1 MNRKLIAACLFCA
14 WPFGLAAQSD
24 LGNTQASTPGLYL
37 DVDGISE
44 FRAANPSVD
53 DQAVPDAPTPA
64 KKSTLHGAVEGF
76 TGLMLVNTPY
86 AGLRDDLPVMDL
98 GGSAGGELGRGRTSY
113 FVSFDQFGL
122 NQQKLDGFLMSLQ
135 GREGGGVMPIDLNPV
150 SFSQLSASADK
161 KFGQRDLF
169 YVRFNRDD
177 FQSYKLVSSQ
187 DGKGQ
192 VLGTDL
198 HLTQQIVAAGNT
210 VTISPA
216 TIDET
221 KAQLITN
228 QVQLPAGATA
238 LGIISFVPTVR
249 QSRILEAANNVNRQI
264 GSGSLRMGGDFLYSQ
279 MNISFLESGLGH
291 GSGNSSFDQASRS
304 ANLYVQTEKKV
315 RPNLSLL
322 GGISY
327 DAQMLKGFK
336 TDTNN
341 AAPEFGVAWAP
352 RQGTVIRGGGG
363 ISYDQLPLPAIAGPA
378 DATGMGNIQNSGRFV
393 SRDGRSAEQLG
404 GFTTESPTMQ
414 DAYAEHADV
423 ALEQQIGAK
432 AVLSAESQYVHGVQ
446 LALPAASRSVSLCAT
461 SRDCE
466 AGNAFGGQEI
476 GTGLVSNYSG
486 DSLTFAQQPTHWSSY
501 KVAYTYGMAHGFG
514 TGENNANVED
524 TMRRASF
531 TGVLHTSPQAGT
543 DFWQHLTNGIALAA
557 GGDFTNRSEFAGMSF
572 FNLDG
577 RLTKTLAWGKS
588 YHLDALAETFRTVQ
602 RTSAT
607 VAQTAAEMGSSFAS
621 FFSTCERVA
630 AAQAPNGGQAGLRLT
645 F

>member
-1 MNRKLIAACLFCA
+1 MKGKSIAACLFCV
-14 WPFGLAAQSD
+14 WPFSLAAQSD
-24 LGNTQASTPGLYL
+24 LAITQAPRPVISL
-37 DVDGISE
+37 DADGIFV

-64 KKSTLHGAVEGF
+64 KKGTLHGTVEGL

-86 AGLRDDLPVMDL
+86 ASLRDDLPVTDL
-98 GGSAGGELGRGRTSY
+98 TGTAGGDLRRGRTSY
-113 FVSFDQFGL
+113 FVSFNRFGL
-122 NQQKLDGFLMSLQ
+122 NQQKLDGFLTSLQ
-135 GREGGGVMPIDLNPV
+135 GREGSGVLPIDLNPV
-150 SFSQLSASADK
+150 SFSQLSAGADK

-169 YVRFNRDD
+169 YVRFNRDE
-177 FQSYKLVSSQ
+177 FQSYKLVPSQ

-198 HLTQQIVAAGNT
+198 HITQQIVTAVNT

-216 TIDET
+216 TTDEAR
-221 KAQLITN
+221 AQLITN

-264 GSGSLRMGGDFLYSQ
+264 GSGSLRLGGDFLYSQ

-291 GSGNSSFDQASRS
+291 GSGNSSFDQASRNS
-304 ANLYVQTEKKV
+304 SLYVQTEKKV

-327 DAQMLKGFK
+327 GVQMLRGFK

-341 AAPEFGVAWAP
+341 AAPEVGIAWAP

-363 ISYDQLPLPAIAGPA
+363 IFYDQVPLPAIAGPA
-378 DATGMGNIQNSGRFV
+378 DPGGVANLQGSGRFV
-393 SRDGRSAEQLG
+393 SRDGRSAEQMG

-423 ALEQQIGAK
+423 AMEQQIGAK
-432 AVLSAESQYVHGVQ
+432 GVLTAESQYVHGVQ
-446 LALPAASRSVSLCAT
+446 LALPAGSRSVSLCAT
-461 SRDCE
+461 SRDCQ
-466 AGNAFGGQEI
+466 AGNTFGGQEI
-476 GTGLVSNYSG
+476 GTGAVSNYFG
-486 DSLTFAQQPTHWSSY
+486 NSLTFAQQPTPWSSY
-501 KVAYTYGMAHGFG
+501 KVAYTYVTAHGFG

-588 YHLDALAETFRTVQ
+588 YHLEALAETFRTVQ

-607 VAQTAAEMGSSFAS
+607 VTQTAAEMGSSFAS
-621 FFSTCERVA
+621 FFSTYERVA
-630 AAQAPNGGQAGLRLT
+630 AAQAPSGGQAGLRLT